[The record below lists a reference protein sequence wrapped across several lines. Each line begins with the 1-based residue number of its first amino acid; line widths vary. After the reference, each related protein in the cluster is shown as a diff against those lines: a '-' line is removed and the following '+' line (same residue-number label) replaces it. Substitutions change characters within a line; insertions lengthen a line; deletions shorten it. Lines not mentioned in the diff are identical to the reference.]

1 MQLRSMSIVVVWVLL
16 ALFTLLN
23 LSAFLEPTTL
33 SLGVTEIQAPL
44 GLILLG
50 TVALV
55 SALFMVVIVMQQA
68 STLMDTR
75 RTAKELAAQ
84 RELADK
90 AEASRFVE
98 LRQAIDALSDRMAIA
113 QASAREAIDAQAASN
128 QQALTE
134 RFDETVQSLSA
145 NLGEIEDKLDRV
157 LSVPRL
163 PPTD

>member
-1 MQLRSMSIVVVWVLL
+1 MSIVVVWVLL

-33 SLGVTEIQAPL
+33 SLGVTEVQAPL
-44 GLILLG
+44 GLVLLG
-50 TVALV
+50 IAALV

-68 STLMDTR
+68 SALMETR
-75 RTAKELAAQ
+75 RMTKELAAQ
-84 RELADK
+84 RDLADK

-113 QASAREAIDAQAASN
+113 QASAREAMDVQATAH

-134 RFDETVQSLSA
+134 RFDESVRSLSA

-163 PPTD
+163 PPAE